1 MDIEPAMLVQFQT
14 TILGY
19 SQMVDVKTG
28 LKMSNSAKI

>member
-1 MDIEPAMLVQFQT
+1 MDIEPTILVQFQT
-14 TILGY
+14 TILEH